1 MTAIEPQVAGT
12 SKDIVHHLVSLGG
25 LEVRDSGATRG
36 AATVRM
42 LPETL
47 DEAKHV
53 LAGNPGIR
61 LADMFADDDGA
72 ATTLRLVWAH
82 ESGYLVTETEVEH
95 GEYPAL
101 SEVAPAAFVEEC
113 EIYEQFGIPPA
124 TGKPLNRV
132 MLPPHADAD
141 FPRLGHAPVQPPTE
155 THALHTV
162 GGQAFE
168 FPFGPVRQVGVESLY
183 YGLVTSGEE
192 VVDLYLFTWHKH
204 RGVEWRLRG
213 KTPREAS
220 FLAERAEGLSAVAV
234 GWAFAAA
241 VEAAAGLVPAP
252 AALRTRAVA
261 LELERLYNHAAAM
274 AALCQATGLSV
285 GQSAAEIALERLLR
299 VNAAAFGHRYLF
311 GVIDPGGVSRAPD
324 TDVLRRDL
332 PGAYGEL
339 RRAADAL
346 LTTNS
351 FVDRLEATGILTGE
365 QARRLGLVGPV
376 ARATGLALDARQV
389 ADGSPAPGDPYAEHP
404 VRIVTAERGDVL
416 ARLQVMLGEA
426 EESVRLIAEFVDAGA
441 TADRAP
447 MPVPG
452 NGQVGG
458 QVGGGTGL
466 GWAESPRGEALAWVA
481 LDESGRIARA
491 RLRPGSVRN
500 WRGFDDACRSQ
511 NVFTDIPII
520 EASFWLT
527 VAGMARLRRGA
538 LCRCGSS
545 GDCGAAWSPPA
556 TRPGPKAR
564 RRRCR
569 RRRPSARGS

>member
-1 MTAIEPQVAGT
+1 MTATEPQIAGT
-12 SKDIVHHLVSLGG
+12 STNLVQQLVSLGG

-36 AATVRM
+36 AATVRV

-47 DEAKHV
+47 AAATHV
-53 LAGNPGIR
+53 LAGHPGIR
-61 LADMFADDDGA
+61 LADMFADHDGA
-72 ATTLRLVWAH
+72 GTTLRLIWAH
-82 ESGYLVTETEVEH
+82 ESGYLVTETEIED
-95 GEYPAL
+95 GEYPPL
-101 SEVAPAAFVEEC
+101 SDVVPAAFVEEC
-113 EIYEQFGIPPA
+113 EIYEQFGIRPG
-124 TGKPLNRV
+124 TDLPLNRL
-132 MLPPHADAD
+132 MLPPHAGRD
-141 FPRLGHAPVQPPTE
+141 FPRLGHGLTPPPAQ
-155 THALHTV
+155 THAPHSV

-168 FPFGPVRQVGVESLY
+168 FPFGPVRQAGLESLY

-213 KTPREAS
+213 RTPHEAS

-241 VEAAAGLVPAP
+241 TETALRIAPAP
-252 AALRTRAVA
+252 AATRTRAVA
-261 LELERLYNHAAAM
+261 LELERLYNHAAAT

-311 GVIDPGGVSRAPD
+311 GIVEPGGVSRSPD
-324 TDVLRRDL
+324 TDVLRREL

-346 LTTNS
+346 LSTNS
-351 FVDRLEATGILTGE
+351 FVDRLEACGILTAE
-365 QARRLGLVGPV
+365 QASRLGLVGPV
-376 ARATGLALDARQV
+376 ARATGLAVDARQ
-389 ADGSPAPGDPYAEHP
+389 AGTDHQRGSAEGNPYAEHP
-404 VRIVTAERGDVL
+404 VNIVTAEGGDVF
-416 ARLQVMLGEA
+416 ARFQVMLGEA
-426 EESVRLIAEFVDAGA
+426 DESVRLIAGFLDAG
-441 TADRAP
+441 TSADSTP

-452 NGQVGG
+452 DGRLGG
-458 QVGGGTGL
+458 STGL
-466 GWAESPRGEALAWVA
+466 GSAESPRGEALAWVA
-481 LDESGRIARA
+481 LDENGRIARA

-527 VAGMARLRRGA
+527 VAGMAR
-538 LCRCGSS
+538 
-545 GDCGAAWSPPA
+545 
-556 TRPGPKAR
+556 
-564 RRRCR
+564 
-569 RRRPSARGS
+569 